1 MRKSESNVMVLGWI
15 SLFNDL
21 GSEVLARL
29 VPFFVTGVLGASMSA
44 VGMIEGA
51 ADATATLLKPYFG
64 GLSDR
69 LKRRKPLVIAGYS
82 LSTLARPFL
91 ALAASWQGVAVLRFL
106 DRVGKGVRTAP
117 RDALIAD
124 SGRAHGRNF
133 GINRMMD
140 TFGALIGVA
149 AFAAWASSRGA
160 NQLDSRT
167 WVAFVAVCSIPGFI
181 ATGLALFGIREVA
194 AKTPASQKVSHAP
207 IGSTFKRYLV
217 VVAIFSL
224 ANSSDA
230 FILLRAKELGYTL
243 PGILGMIGLLNL
255 VSSLTSVPAA
265 ALSDR
270 LGRRTL
276 IAMGWGIYALTYALF
291 GSQLVATSRFA
302 FAGGVA
308 IYGLFFG
315 FTESVERAWIAD
327 LAPAQAR

>member
-1 MRKSESNVMVLGWI
+1 
-15 SLFNDL
+15 
-21 GSEVLARL
+21 
-29 VPFFVTGVLGASMSA
+29 
-44 VGMIEGA
+44 
-51 ADATATLLKPYFG
+51 
-64 GLSDR
+64 
-69 LKRRKPLVIAGYS
+69 
-82 LSTLARPFL
+82 
-91 ALAASWQGVAVLRFL
+91 
-106 DRVGKGVRTAP
+106 
-117 RDALIAD
+117 
-124 SGRAHGRNF
+124 
-133 GINRMMD
+133 
-140 TFGALIGVA
+140 
-149 AFAAWASSRGA
+149 
-160 NQLDSRT
+160 
-167 WVAFVAVCSIPGFI
+167 GFI

-327 LAPAQAR
+327 LAPAQARGRAYGLFGLIAGASALPASAIFGWAWDRFGSAVPFYSCAAIALFASGLLFLLFPARPLQHPRV